1 MAKVYY
7 PKSSGAKYA
16 EGAVAGLLGGLAF
29 AIVLALTDFLTPER
43 SWWNSI
49 SQIGGIF
56 TGASNFNTASP
67 DMASLLVGLL
77 LILVFFAL
85 FGLSLPTYMVLF
97 RHFRIHPALGGALY
111 GLLLWLLVD
120 LLVLNGLT
128 GGRLNIW
135 WLLLANLVAGA
146 VMGLWLQRMA
156 SRPTSA
162 PQRTDASA

>member
-7 PKSSGAKYA
+7 PKSTGAKYA
-16 EGAVAGLLGGLAF
+16 EGAMAGLAGGVAF
-29 AIVLALTDFLTPER
+29 AIILALTDFLTPAR

-56 TGASNFNTASP
+56 TGARDFNTASP
-67 DMASLLVGLL
+67 DMGSLLVGLL

-97 RHFRIHPALGGALY
+97 RHFGIHPALGGALY
-111 GLLLWLLVD
+111 GLFLWLLVD

-162 PQRTDASA
+162 PKRTDAST